1 MIALLAAGVPAECM
15 AGTFNSHGWVALVVT
30 GLGLVAAGYSLSKG
44 FGWLREEAERRRD
57 QKEERNRHTAKSWL
71 LGLWVLL
78 PPLWFYVE
86 YIYLY
91 RHFGKAECFGS
102 FTYAQEPVSKGW
114 VVLVIALGVLYF
126 GKEIFGR
133 KEKD

>member
-1 MIALLAAGVPAECM
+1 MTALLTAGVPAECM
-15 AGTFNSHGWVALVVT
+15 AGTFNSHGWVALLVT
-30 GLGLVAAGYSLSKG
+30 GLGLAAAGYSLSKG
-44 FGWLREEAERRRD
+44 LGWLREEANCNRG
-57 QKEERNRHTAKSWL
+57 QKEERNRHTAKGWF

-91 RHFGKAECFGS
+91 RHFGKAACFDS
-102 FTYAQEPVSKGW
+102 FRYAQELVSKGW
-114 VVLVIALGVLYF
+114 VVLVLVLGVLYF